1 MKKFRSCL
9 HVLVLTNNSEMDVT
23 TPSRSNVHGNFDAE
37 ITDITIFH
45 VTFSG
50 KRLGED
56 WSFFLKKILLIIL
69 HYILVF

>member
-9 HVLVLTNNSEMDVT
+9 HVLLLTNNSEMDVT
-23 TPSRSNVHGNFDAE
+23 TPSRSNVHGDFDAE

-50 KRLGED
+50 KRLGKD
-56 WSFFLKKILLIIL
+56 
-69 HYILVF
+69 